1 MIFPSAQHS
10 QTWEIL
16 FKILNFC
23 DPLSFEHETVLYSS
37 LFSSMIKFHAKF
49 FQIVVGFLFGLSCCI
64 NYWLVRFFFIFC
76 FVSLDFMWICRLDEK
91 RREKKSFF
99 SQTEIVWKGKQQK
112 EIKNFSKSA
121 RHMQIIGSLVLLIFC
136 CMRNGSKI
144 SRKSCSVSI
153 QFQFTHRQL
162 EGVEDSTQ
170 IELWWSWML
179 RDRTL
184 S

>member
-1 MIFPSAQHS
+1 MK
-10 QTWEIL
+10 L
-16 FKILNFC
+16 FY
-23 DPLSFEHETVLYSS
+23 TVL
-37 LFSSMIKFHAKF
+37 F
-49 FQIVVGFLFGLSCCI
+49 FVNDQISCQVFPDCCWLPLRTLMLHKLLI
-64 NYWLVRFFFIFC
+64 LVRFFFIFC
-76 FVSLDFMWICRLDEK
+76 FISLDFMWICRLDEK
-91 RREKKSFF
+91 RRERKKSFF

-112 EIKNFSKSA
+112 EIKHFSKSA

-144 SRKSCSVSI
+144 LRKSCRESI

-170 IELWWSWML
+170 IEPWWSWML